1 MWIYIAHHGYLIQ
14 ISPSPLWLLGRM
26 VVWAFCFIASC
37 PWLSLLRGWDNMSIY
52 IYIYIYIYVDMH
64 IYNIKYIYIYIHIY
78 IYIYIYNHNG
88 GSVTRESI
96 QNSRRLVLYL
106 KDSSSLLNNREVKS
120 QLYIYEINIIYI
132 LDIEYICIQKQ
143 KYLVSLENHL
153 SILDQ

>member
-1 MWIYIAHHGYLIQ
+1 
-14 ISPSPLWLLGRM
+14 
-26 VVWAFCFIASC
+26 
-37 PWLSLLRGWDNMSIY
+37 
-52 IYIYIYIYVDMH
+52 MH